1 LSDLGGGGPGRPNG
15 PPLPLNRVAAVVDR
29 SLATVLVV
37 LMAVAVLN
45 VLWQVFTRFVLG
57 DPSSFT
63 EELARYL
70 LIWIG
75 LLGAAYATGRR
86 LHPAIG
92 LLTAALSKRGRR
104 WQWLAIQ
111 GAVLVFAAAVMVF
124 GGGSLVSL
132 TLSLGQT
139 SAALRI
145 PLGYVYLALPVGGLL
160 IVWYAVLAVLRGPA
174 AAWGAPTAARGDGA
188 AAGDETSI

>member
-1 LSDLGGGGPGRPNG
+1 MSDPNAEHRGPSRPATR
-15 PPLPLNRVAAVVDR
+15 LDRVAAAVDR
-29 SLATVLVV
+29 TLAAVLIV
-37 LMAVAVLN
+37 LMAIAVLN
-45 VLWQVFTRFVLG
+45 VLWQVFTRFILG

-75 LLGAAYATGRR
+75 LLGAAFATGRR

-92 LLTAALSKRGRR
+92 LLTAALSDRGRH
-104 WQWLAIQ
+104 WQWLLIQ

-145 PLGYVYLALPVGGLL
+145 PLGYVYLALPIGGLL
-160 IVWYAVLAVLRGPA
+160 IIWYAALAAVRGPSVPV
-174 AAWGAPTAARGDGA
+174 GAPAATGSDQAPAGDG
-188 AAGDETSI
+188 TLS